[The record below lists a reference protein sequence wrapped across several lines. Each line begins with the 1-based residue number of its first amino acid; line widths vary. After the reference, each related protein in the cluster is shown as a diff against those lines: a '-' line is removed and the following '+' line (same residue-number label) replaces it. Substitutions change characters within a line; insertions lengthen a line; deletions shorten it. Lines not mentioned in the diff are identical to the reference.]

1 MKPQND
7 PKKSRFNFG
16 RVMYITVIVA
26 SICLVGAN
34 VFMGS
39 QKEKIR
45 VMCDSGSFFD
55 RIKDDHPELDVI
67 VVNSDVTR
75 GELGDPSV
83 SSSASS
89 SPSNPE
95 AINMINLNTATA
107 EELQTLNGI
116 GETKAAAIIQYRTE
130 NGGFRS
136 IEEIC
141 RVKGIGDATFKKI
154 RDKITV

>member
-7 PKKSRFNFG
+7 PKKRRFNFG
-16 RVMYITVIVA
+16 HLMYIVVIIA

-39 QKEKIR
+39 RKDKIR
-45 VMCDSGSFFD
+45 VLCDSGSFFD
-55 RIKDDHPELDVI
+55 RIKDDHPELDVV

-75 GELGDPSV
+75 GEIPSV
-83 SSSASS
+83 SSADSTTDH
-89 SPSNPE
+89 E
-95 AINMINLNTATA
+95 MINLNTATA

-141 RVKGIGDATFKKI
+141 RVKGIGDATFNKI
-154 RDKITV
+154 RDRITV